1 MNKLLQHPK
10 LLAAAA
16 LVSVGQPASVNACAV
31 CYGEPDSPMSQGL
44 TWAITSL
51 AVIVFGVLAGVVA
64 FFVQASRRAAP
75 ANQTTMNANGDKQ

>member
-1 MNKLLQHPK
+1 MKKFPK
-10 LLAAAA
+10 LPGILAVAA
-16 LVSVGQPASVNACAV
+16 LVLLHPMPVHACAV

-51 AVIVFGVLAGVVA
+51 AVIVFAVLAGVVA

-75 ANQTTMNANGDKQ
+75 ARQDNAAVTGDTQ